1 MNQFHN
7 LINDCLIDTKHVE
20 SAAILVAKT
29 ATVTAASARFQTRLK
44 SPLTGPP
51 TLSSG
56 IWSPIQQVL
65 PSQAQMFVDAFKN
78 TTLTR
83 ERGFHFQDKAYAC
96 VRADRNS
103 IYCKYATRG
112 LIMVKTALY
121 IIVATYNDS
130 MYPSVCVEAVEKLA
144 VYLKEKGK

>member
-29 ATVTAASARFQTRLK
+29 ATVTAASARF
-44 SPLTGPP
+44 
-51 TLSSG
+51 
-56 IWSPIQQVL
+56 QVL